1 MADATDEL
9 YTLKQLFHL
18 GSYREALDEAASL
31 KLKAGP
37 AGEAA
42 RLERDVLVLRSQV
55 GLGLAARVAA
65 EGAGGG
71 GGGGGTA
78 AAAAAAAGAEPVAL
92 QAVRALARYLS
103 AAAPERRAEVV
114 AQFEAWTA
122 DAAAGAVPA
131 VQALGATVFLHE
143 QQPLLALRA
152 LRGFATLEALA
163 LSIEVYLRMDRVDL
177 AERQLRALQERD
189 DESALFQLSAAHVCL
204 ALGGD
209 KYREALSTLQE
220 VLQRYGEDGTAVTA
234 ALSAALVCLRR
245 FDEAERL
252 LKEALAKE
260 PAAPELLINLLA
272 LMQHTGRGLGVGAAG
287 VADGGAG
294 EGGAGGNPS
303 AKVLATLQRVA
314 PGHPFVAALGL
325 AESSFDR
332 IAAGF
337 AAAATSPTA

>member
-9 YTLKQLFHL
+9 YTLKQLFYL
-18 GSYREALDEAASL
+18 GSFREALDEAASL

-42 RLERDVLVLRSQV
+42 RLERDVLVLRSHV
-55 GLGLAARVAA
+55 GLGHAARVAA
-65 EGAGGG
+65 EGGDPAS
-71 GGGGGTA
+71 A
-78 AAAAAAAGAEPVAL
+78 AAAAQPLAL
-92 QAVRALARYLS
+92 QAVRALARYLA
-103 AAAPERRAEVV
+103 AAAPERRAEAV
-114 AQFEAWTA
+114 AQFEAWAA
-122 DAAAGAVPA
+122 DAAAAAVPA
-131 VQALGATVFLHE
+131 VQAMGATVFLHE
-143 QQPLLALRA
+143 EQPLLALRA
-152 LRGFATLEALA
+152 LRGFGSLEALA

-245 FDEAERL
+245 FDEAERV

-260 PAAPELLINLLA
+260 PGAPELLINYLA
-272 LMQHTGRGLGVGAAG
+272 LLQHTGRGLGA
-287 VADGGAG
+287 GAG
-294 EGGAGGNPS
+294 SGGEEGGNAS
-303 AKVLATLQRVA
+303 ARVLAALQKAA
-314 PGHPFVAALGL
+314 PGHPFVAALAL

-332 IAAGF
+332 VAAGF
-337 AAAATSPTA
+337 AAASSS

>member
-1 MADATDEL
+1 MANDATDEL

-18 GSYREALDEAASL
+18 GSFREALDEAASL
-31 KLKAGP
+31 KLKPGP

-42 RLERDVLVLRSQV
+42 RLERDVLALRSQV

-65 EGAGGG
+65 EGGGDGGG
-71 GGGGGTA
+71 DA
-78 AAAAAAAGAEPVAL
+78 AAAAAPLAL

-103 AAAPERRAEVV
+103 APERRAEVV
-114 AQFEAWTA
+114 AQFEAWA
-122 DAAAGAVPA
+122 SDAAASAVPA

-143 QQPLLALRA
+143 GQPLLALRA
-152 LRGFATLEALA
+152 LRGFASLEALA
-163 LSIEVYLRMDRVDL
+163 LSVEVFLRMDRVDL

-220 VLQRYGEDGTAVTA
+220 VLQRYGEDGTAVSA
-234 ALSAALVCLRR
+234 ALCAALVCLRR
-245 FDEAERL
+245 FDEAERV

-260 PAAPELLINLLA
+260 PHAPELLVNYLA
-272 LMQHTGRGLGVGAAG
+272 LLQHTGRGLGAGAGAAAAEG
-287 VADGGAG
+287 AAADGSNA
-294 EGGAGGNPS
+294 S

-314 PGHPFVAALGL
+314 PGHPFVAALAL

-332 IAAGF
+332 VAAGF
-337 AAAATSPTA
+337 AAAASS

>member
-1 MADATDEL
+1 M
-9 YTLKQLFHL
+9 
-18 GSYREALDEAASL
+18 S
-31 KLKAGP
+31 
-37 AGEAA
+37 
-42 RLERDVLVLRSQV
+42 V
-55 GLGLAARVAA
+55 
-65 EGAGGG
+65 
-71 GGGGGTA
+71 A
-78 AAAAAAAGAEPVAL
+78 AAAAAVVPAAKRRRGDGPENAGGKEDAVVA
-92 QAVRALARYLS
+92 ASSSEAAAAAAS
-103 AAAPERRAEVV
+103 AAAAVSSSSASASAAAGTIVLQLP
-114 AQFEAWTA
+114 
-122 DAAAGAVPA
+122 AAGAVPA

-143 QQPLLALRA
+143 EQPLLALRA

-234 ALSAALVCLRR
+234 ALCAALVCLRR

-260 PAAPELLINLLA
+260 PHAPELLVNYLA
-272 LMQHTGRGLGVGAAG
+272 LLQHTGRGLGAGAGAEGAAAA
-287 VADGGAG
+287 ADA
-294 EGGAGGNPS
+294 AGGSNAS

-314 PGHPFVAALGL
+314 PGHPFVAALAL

-332 IAAGF
+332 VAAGF
-337 AAAATSPTA
+337 AAAASS

>member
-9 YTLKQLFHL
+9 YTLKQLFYL
-18 GSYREALDEAASL
+18 GSFREALDEAASL
-31 KLKAGP
+31 KLKPGP

-42 RLERDVLVLRSQV
+42 RLERDVLALRSHV
-55 GLGLAARVAA
+55 GLGHAARVAA
-65 EGAGGG
+65 EAD
-71 GGGGGTA
+71 A
-78 AAAAAAAGAEPVAL
+78 AAAPLAL

-103 AAAPERRAEVV
+103 APERRAEVV
-114 AQFEAWTA
+114 AQFEAWA
-122 DAAAGAVPA
+122 GDAAAAAVPA
-131 VQALGATVFLHE
+131 VQAMGATVFLHE
-143 QQPLLALRA
+143 EQPLLALRA
-152 LRGFATLEALA
+152 LRGFGSLEALA

-245 FDEAERL
+245 FDEAERV

-260 PAAPELLINLLA
+260 PNAPELLINYLA
-272 LMQHTGRGLGVGAAG
+272 LLQHTGRGLGA
-287 VADGGAG
+287 GAG
-294 EGGAGGNPS
+294 SGGEEGGNAS
-303 AKVLATLQRVA
+303 ARVLAALQKAA
-314 PGHPFVAALGL
+314 PGHPFVAALAL

-332 IAAGF
+332 VAAGF
-337 AAAATSPTA
+337 AAASSS